1 MSRVRKLTDIEIDE
15 VSVVDRPANQHG
27 LIAFSKSLAPRVRVR
42 KEGSDQEGGTMPPD
56 ADVIYD
62 VDGDEVDPGLLEHG
76 DVVYDETGNEYVF
89 VEDDSADEEV
99 GKGVWDAPGKFLAGL
114 KSGRKAI
121 GEAGKAGM
129 SPTRGAVMANVGD
142 PAALGRARTA
152 GVNTASHL
160 ARNKK
165 RYMIGGGVGAAGAAG
180 AGAYGL
186 SKSAGDT
193 VLEALSKAATD
204 DDRDAIIAKA
214 MDDVE
219 VYKALAQENAEA
231 LAYEQDIRL
240 TDAYISKAA
249 EYNLPV
255 SPAVFGPILKSIAAA
270 LTDEELDVLDAI
282 FEAIGDALYDE
293 VGYVGDTDNGSVVDM
308 VDAYA
313 DELVGK
319 SDLSHAE
326 AAVAMYSAHPEAYE
340 AYLTEN
346 GR

>member
-27 LIAFSKSLAPRVRVR
+27 LIAFSKSQTGD
-42 KEGSDQEGGTMPPD
+42 GSEYEGGTMPPD

-76 DVVYDETGNEYVF
+76 DVVYDDAGNEYVF
-89 VEDDSADEEV
+89 VEDENEEPV
-99 GKGVWDAPGKFLAGL
+99 EKGVPAPLSHGLTGLAMRGQQ
-114 KSGRKAI
+114 
-121 GEAGKAGM
+121 AGQHIK
-129 SPTRGAVMANVGD
+129 
-142 PAALGRARTA
+142 
-152 GVNTASHL
+152 
-160 ARNKK
+160 RNKWA
-165 RYMIGGGVGAAGAAG
+165 YGGGAGAAG
-180 AGAYGL
+180 LAGTGYAL
-186 SKSAGDT
+186 TKKSAGDT
-193 VLEALSKAATD
+193 VLEALSKAVTE
-204 DDRDAIIAKA
+204 DDRDEIIAKA
-214 MDDVE
+214 MDEVE
-219 VYKALAQENAEA
+219 VYKAQTEEMSKA
-231 LAYEQDIRL
+231 LEYEQDLRL
-240 TDAYISKAA
+240 TEAFISKAS

-255 SPAVFGPILKSIAAA
+255 SPAVFGPILKSIAEA

-340 AYLTEN
+340 AYLAEN

>member
-27 LIAFSKSLAPRVRVR
+27 LIAFSKSVHGDGFDN
-42 KEGSDQEGGTMPPD
+42 EEGTMPPD

-62 VDGDEVDPGLLEHG
+62 VEGDEVDPGLLEHG
-76 DVVYDETGNEYVF
+76 DVVYDESGNEYVF
-89 VEDDSADEEV
+89 VEEESEEV
-99 GKGVWDAPGKFLAGL
+99 GKANPFGAL
-114 KSGRKAI
+114 
-121 GEAGKAGM
+121 KAGFKAGA
-129 SPTRGAVMANVGD
+129 RGSATQGAIANSGNKALQTGAHLGRNRWKYAGGAGGA
-142 PAALGRARTA
+142 AALG
-152 GVNTASHL
+152 
-160 ARNKK
+160 
-165 RYMIGGGVGAAGAAG
+165 GGGYA
-180 AGAYGL
+180 L

-193 VLEALSKAATD
+193 VLEALSKAVTD

-219 VYKALAQENAEA
+219 IYKAMAEENAEA

-240 TDAYISKAA
+240 TEAYISKAS

-255 SPAVFGPILKSIAAA
+255 SPAVFGPILKSIAES
-270 LTDEELDVLDAI
+270 LSDEQLDVLDAI
-282 FEAIGDALYDE
+282 FEAIGDALYEE

-319 SDLSHAE
+319 SDMSHAE

-340 AYLTEN
+340 AYLAEN

>member
-27 LIAFSKSLAPRVRVR
+27 LIAFSKSVQG
-42 KEGSDQEGGTMPPD
+42 EGFDYEEGTMPPD

-62 VDGDEVDPGLLEHG
+62 VEGDEVDPGLLEHG
-76 DVVYDETGNEYVF
+76 DVVYDQSGNEYVF
-89 VEDDSADEEV
+89 VEDDDDEEV
-99 GKGVWDAPGKFLAGL
+99 GKAFGGVRNTFGAARAGFRNPTLADPHAGGAAKFGQHIGRNKAKYAAGGAGGAGL
-114 KSGRKAI
+114 
-121 GEAGKAGM
+121 
-129 SPTRGAVMANVGD
+129 
-142 PAALGRARTA
+142 
-152 GVNTASHL
+152 
-160 ARNKK
+160 
-165 RYMIGGGVGAAGAAG
+165 IGGYA
-180 AGAYGL
+180 L
-186 SKSAGDT
+186 NKSAGDT
-193 VLEALSKAATD
+193 VLEALSKAVTD

-214 MDDVE
+214 MDEVE
-219 VYKALAQENAEA
+219 VYKAMAEENAEA
-231 LAYEQDIRL
+231 LAYEQDVRL
-240 TDAYISKAA
+240 TEAYISKAA

-255 SPAVFGPILKSIAAA
+255 SPDVFGPILKSIAEA
-270 LTDEELDVLDAI
+270 LSDEELDVLDAI

-340 AYLTEN
+340 AYLAEN

>member
-27 LIAFSKSLAPRVRVR
+27 LIAFSKAHQGDGTDN
-42 KEGSDQEGGTMPPD
+42 EEGTMPPD

-62 VDGDEVDPGLLEHG
+62 VEGDEVDPGLLEHG
-76 DVVYDETGNEYVF
+76 DVVYDESGNEYVF
-89 VEDDSADEEV
+89 VEEDDDGAGEVEDDVEKGIGNPITGIKQVGRSVRTGWNNPQLGAGPNAILKPGADV
-99 GKGVWDAPGKFLAGL
+99 RFGQ
-114 KSGRKAI
+114 KA
-121 GEAGKAGM
+121 
-129 SPTRGAVMANVGD
+129 RGAAEHVK
-142 PAALGRARTA
+142 
-152 GVNTASHL
+152 
-160 ARNKK
+160 RNKWA
-165 RYMIGGGVGAAGAAG
+165 YGGGAAATGVLGGGYAM
-180 AGAYGL
+180 
-186 SKSAGDT
+186 SKSAGDS
-193 VLEALSKAATD
+193 VLEALSKAVTD
-204 DDRDAIIAKA
+204 ADRDAIIAKA

-219 VYKALAQENAEA
+219 IYKAMAEENAEA

-240 TDAYISKAA
+240 TEAYISKAS

-255 SPAVFGPILKSIAAA
+255 SPAVFGPILKSIAEA
-270 LTDEELDVLDAI
+270 LSDEELDVLDAI
-282 FEAIGDALYDE
+282 FEAIGDALYEE

-319 SDLSHAE
+319 SDMSHAE

-340 AYLTEN
+340 AYLAEN

>member
-27 LIAFSKSLAPRVRVR
+27 LIAFSKSVQGDGF
-42 KEGSDQEGGTMPPD
+42 EYEEGTMPPD

-62 VDGDEVDPGLLEHG
+62 VEGDEVDPGLLEHG
-76 DVVYDETGNEYVF
+76 DVVYDATGNEYVF
-89 VEDDSADEEV
+89 VEEEDDEEV
-99 GKGVWDAPGKFLAGL
+99 GKAMPSWAGVKEAVSGGWRSPALA
-114 KSGRKAI
+114 
-121 GEAGKAGM
+121 AG
-129 SPTRGAVMANVGD
+129 STDRLTRGAAHV
-142 PAALGRARTA
+142 
-152 GVNTASHL
+152 S
-160 ARNKK
+160 RNRKK
-165 RYMIGGGVGAAGAAG
+165 YGYGAGGVGAAGLAG
-180 AGAYGL
+180 GGYAM

-193 VLEALSKAATD
+193 VLEALSKAVTD
-204 DDRDAIIAKA
+204 EDRDAIIAKA

-219 VYKALAQENAEA
+219 VYKAMAQENAEA

-240 TDAYISKAA
+240 TEAYISKAS

-255 SPAVFGPILKSIAAA
+255 SPQVFGPILKSIAES
-270 LTDEELDVLDAI
+270 LSDEQLDVLDAI
-282 FEAIGDALYDE
+282 FEAIGDALYEE

-319 SDLSHAE
+319 SDMSHAE

-340 AYLTEN
+340 AYLAEN